1 MNDTPNLIGL
11 RASCMEKV
19 AAPLKLKGVAR
30 MLGVAAKN
38 KYNKN
43 VTSPITAALEGT
55 GPAGNRLRT
64 AGTVEN
70 YTTHSTTPGWF
81 LDKAWPELT
90 SRIKTN
96 DPQKMLFNGRR
107 QLIQAYRSNLRNS
120 PTAVSPNRYLP

>member
-19 AAPLKLKGVAR
+19 AAPLKGVAR

-43 VTSPITAALEGT
+43 VTSPITDALEGT
-55 GPAGNRLRT
+55 GPAKDRLRT
-64 AGTVEN
+64 LGTVRD